1 VKHGTVDNW
10 RAPTA
15 SQAWQETPEVSF
27 VRDEFRWV
35 CLVTGEFVNH
45 QQRER
50 RVLLLRPRKR
60 PRHCGEEL
68 IAQQSYLQVP
78 IAVSITPVL
87 SPSPLLPLHSPTSHI
102 PPARSHGDEPSPTFE
117 QPPAFIGHLEED
129 YGDDAGVIEM
139 LFARVL
145 LLSIA
150 SGIVSS
156 PSLFAKM

>member
-1 VKHGTVDNW
+1 VKHGAVDKW
-10 RAPTA
+10 RAPIS
-15 SQAWQETPEVSF
+15 SQAGQETPEVRF
-27 VRDEFRWV
+27 VRDVFRWV
-35 CLVTGEFVNH
+35 CLVTGEFVDH

-78 IAVSITPVL
+78 IAAGITPVL
-87 SPSPLLPLHSPTSHI
+87 SPSPLHSLYTARPATSRRLGRMAMS
-102 PPARSHGDEPSPTFE
+102 PAPRPNSLRHSSD
-117 QPPAFIGHLEED
+117 LEED
-129 YGDDAGVIEM
+129 YGDGAGVIEM

-156 PSLFAKM
+156 PSLFAMM